1 MRNLMSI
8 LHLNRAK
15 KGRLDNMKVY
25 LVPTREVYIQK
36 CGALKAKEVIPFLR
50 RAISLQGTIMK
61 ISSAIKNTG
70 CH

>member
-1 MRNLMSI
+1 
-8 LHLNRAK
+8 
-15 KGRLDNMKVY
+15 MKVY